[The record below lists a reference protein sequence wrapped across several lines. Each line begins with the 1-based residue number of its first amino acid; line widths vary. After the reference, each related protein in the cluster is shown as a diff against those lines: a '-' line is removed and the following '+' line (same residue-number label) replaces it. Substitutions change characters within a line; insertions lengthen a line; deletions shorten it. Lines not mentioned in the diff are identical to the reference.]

1 MEKVKNQ
8 EICNQIIKVLKENE
22 YLKLLG
28 IEITSLSKG
37 YCKGKMSV
45 SENIKNPY
53 GSLHGGSLYS
63 LADIIGG
70 TAACTYGN
78 YVTTVSGSMNF
89 LLPAVGMDH
98 VICEAKKVRQ
108 GRHLAVYDMILTDD
122 ENHILENASFTFYVT
137 DEKVLKD

>member
-28 IEITSLSKG
+28 IEIVSLSKG

-70 TAACTYGN
+70 TAACTY
-78 YVTTVSGSMNF
+78 F
-89 LLPAVGMDH
+89 LMPAVGMDH

-137 DEKVLKD
+137 DEKVMKD